1 MRQHLILGMGKW
13 IGWLAVAMTAW
24 PAAAQLES
32 AMPQFE
38 VVEVATPAPR
48 TQTCDA
54 ALCSASGLSLP
65 ALSEVAHADKP
76 PATAIPSGVR
86 DELRRPEPERDPWN
100 RHMPVRPDLESYD
113 CILSL
118 GVGGE
123 LSKGGFLG
131 TRVLGQTQVWRQPV
145 DALKQ

>member
-1 MRQHLILGMGKW
+1 MKQDLIRTWGKW
-13 IGWLAVAMTAW
+13 LGLLGVALAAL
-24 PAAAQLES
+24 PAAAQFGQ
-32 AMPQFE
+32 P
-38 VVEVATPAPR
+38 PAPR
-48 TQTCDA
+48 HAPVCDA

-65 ALSEVAHADKP
+65 ALSEVARADTP
-76 PATAIPSGVR
+76 PATAVPSGV
-86 DELRRPEPERDPWN
+86 RDPWN

-131 TRVLGQTQVWRQPV
+131 TRVLGQTQVWRKPA
-145 DALKQ
+145 DELKQ

>member
-1 MRQHLILGMGKW
+1 MKQHLIRGLGKW
-13 IGWLAVAMTAW
+13 IGPLAVALTAL
-24 PAAAQLES
+24 PAAAQ
-32 AMPQFE
+32 FE
-38 VVEVATPAPR
+38 QTTPPPRAPA
-48 TQTCDA
+48 CDA

-65 ALSEVAHADKP
+65 ALSEVARADTP
-76 PATAIPSGVR
+76 PASVVPSGIR
-86 DELRRPEPERDPWN
+86 DELRRPDPARDPWN

-131 TRVLGQTQVWRQPV
+131 TRVLGQTQVWRKPA
-145 DALKQ
+145 DELKQ

>member
-1 MRQHLILGMGKW
+1 MKQQLIARVGKCLG
-13 IGWLAVAMTAW
+13 LLVVALVAVPT
-24 PAAAQLES
+24 AAQLES
-32 AMPQFE
+32 AMPQFDS
-38 VVEVATPAPR
+38 VAPPTRA
-48 TQTCDA
+48 QTCDA

-65 ALSEVAHADKP
+65 ALSEVAHADTP
-76 PATAIPSGVR
+76 RPTAIPAGVR
-86 DELRRPEPERDPWN
+86 DELRRPEPERDAWN

-131 TRVLGQTQVWRQPV
+131 TRVLGQTQVWRKPA
-145 DALKQ
+145 DELKQQ

>member
-1 MRQHLILGMGKW
+1 MKHHPIRTDGKW
-13 IGWLAVAMTAW
+13 LAPLVLALAAV
-24 PAAAQLES
+24 PAAAQ
-32 AMPQFE
+32 FE
-38 VVEVATPAPR
+38 EPPAP
-48 TQTCDA
+48 QHAPACDA

-65 ALSEVAHADKP
+65 ALSEVARADVP
-76 PATAIPSGVR
+76 PAKAVPPGVR
-86 DELRRPEPERDPWN
+86 DELRRPDPARDPWN

-131 TRVLGQTQVWRQPV
+131 TRVLGQTQVWRKPA
-145 DALKQ
+145 DELKQ

>member
-1 MRQHLILGMGKW
+1 MKQHLIRTCGKW
-13 IGWLAVAMTAW
+13 LGWLALALAAV
-24 PAAAQLES
+24 PAAAQS
-32 AMPQFE
+32 AQPP
-38 VVEVATPAPR
+38 ATQRAP
-48 TQTCDA
+48 TCDA

-65 ALSEVAHADKP
+65 ALSEVARAEPP
-76 PATAIPSGVR
+76 PATAIPAGVR
-86 DELRRPEPERDPWN
+86 DELRRPDPARDPWN

-131 TRVLGQTQVWRQPV
+131 TRVLGQTQVWRKPADERQ
-145 DALKQ
+145 Q